1 MGVVDTFVSV
11 VGEGG
16 EVVEGCEGGEVGGEP
31 VCRSE
36 K

>member
-16 EVVEGCEGGEVGGEP
+16 EVEVVEGGEVGGEP